1 MPAELIDTAPVADFI
16 IVGSGSAGAVLADRL
31 SADGR
36 HTVLLIEEGGGDNW
50 LSRMPKGFG
59 KLIGDPQRAHFYQ
72 TTPKPGANVDPQ
84 IWLRGKMLGG
94 SSAINGMVWNR
105 GVAADYDRLEA
116 QGNPGWGWKEMLPCL
131 RALEDHQMGASDYRG
146 TGGPIAVITNPNRNG
161 LADAFIAAGNSLQL
175 RTKEDQNGPDL
186 EGIGY
191 AQWNI
196 DQSGKRI
203 SSARVLLDKAKDRA
217 NLAIHTGTRIHRVL
231 IENGKAVG
239 VTGVANGHDVNLYAG
254 REVILA
260 AGALVSPKILQHSGI
275 GDCALLQSLG
285 IATLHHS
292 PNVGRRMRE
301 HQVLAL
307 NFRLRDWKFS
317 DNREYGGARLIGNML
332 NYMVRGKGPM
342 ARGAA
347 EAIAF
352 VKAHPKSTRADTQI
366 MFNPYSL
373 GDTSKGVA
381 FEDEPG
387 MQCYS
392 YILRPQSEGHAL
404 ITSADPSAPLDLNPA
419 FFEADIDRET
429 AIEGTRAIRRIME
442 QDALK
447 PHVVGETEKTSWA
460 QSEEDIM
467 ELYRTLGSCGLHAV
481 GTAAM
486 GPDATDVLDNHCRV
500 RGVEGL
506 RVIDCSIFR
515 EMPAGNTNA
524 PVMAAAWR
532 LSEIIQAEA
541 HG

>member
-1 MPAELIDTAPVADFI
+1 MPAASIDTPPVADFI

-116 QGNPGWGWKEMLPCL
+116 LGNPGWGWKEMLPCL

-203 SSARVLLDKAKDRA
+203 SAARVLLDKAKDRA
-217 NLAIHTGTRIHRVL
+217 NLTIQTGTRIHRVL

-239 VTGVANGHDVNLYAG
+239 VTGVADGQDVNLYAG

-275 GDCALLQSLG
+275 GDGALLQSLG
-285 IATLHHS
+285 IDTLHHS

-317 DNREYGGARLIGNML
+317 DNREYGGARLIGNMF

-404 ITSADPSAPLDLNPA
+404 ITSADPSAPLDINPA

-460 QSEEDIM
+460 QSDDDIM
-467 ELYRTLGSCGLHAV
+467 QLYKTLGSCGLHAV

-500 RGVEGL
+500 RGVASL

-532 LSEIIQAEA
+532 LSEIMQAEA
-541 HG
+541 RG